1 MKPGIRVLGID
12 DSPFS
17 RGDETALVIG
27 VVCRK
32 EKEKGLEVEG
42 VLSTRVEV
50 DGEDATEK
58 LLETILGSRFFPQ
71 IHAILLNG
79 IMLAGFN
86 VVDIKEVAKQTKLPV
101 IAITRKKPN
110 AEKVGRAIRNV
121 ANPGQKLAR
130 IDSSGGSVRAGSFF
144 IQFSGTDLND
154 AKEIVR
160 LFGNG
165 PVRLA
170 HIIASGVVRG
180 ESRGRA

>member
-27 VVCRK
+27 VVCRQ

-42 VLSTRVEV
+42 VLSTRVAV
-50 DGEDATEK
+50 DGDDGTEK
-58 LLETILGSRFFPQ
+58 LIDMISSSRFSPQ
-71 IHAILLNG
+71 LHAIFLNG

-86 VVDIKEVAKQTKLPV
+86 AVDINELNKKTGNPV
-101 IAITRKKPN
+101 LALTRKKPDP
-110 AEKVGRAIRNV
+110 EKVEKAVRKVKNFED
-121 ANPGQKLAR
+121 KLTRINSAGKPAR
-130 IDSSGGSVRAGSFF
+130 IGSWSVQSA
-144 IQFSGTDLND
+144 GTDLNN
-154 AKEIVR
+154 AKEIVC
-160 LFGNG
+160 LFGNS

-180 ESRGRA
+180 ESKGRA